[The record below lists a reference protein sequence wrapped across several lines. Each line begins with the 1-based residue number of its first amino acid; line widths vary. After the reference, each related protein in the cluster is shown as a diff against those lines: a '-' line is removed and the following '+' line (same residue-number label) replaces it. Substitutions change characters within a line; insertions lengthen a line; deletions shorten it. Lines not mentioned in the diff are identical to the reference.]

1 MTELSELRTTIIR
14 ISLISHA
21 PVQQYDSDG
30 GAHDT
35 SEDIGGKRP
44 PGTDQ
49 DRPRHPGPNA
59 DPKRLAEYRDDYAA
73 WLSSYQRKTPAYFV
87 ERLGTNPSDQRVTEL
102 LAEAKSVL
110 DAWRTHPHVAGQDPE
125 SMADPRWKRWVAA
138 STLDSGDLARRFGCT
153 RRYINKIKAMDWSAR
168 EDDRAA

>member
-1 MTELSELRTTIIR
+1 MSDLSELRTTIIR

-73 WLSSYQRKTPAYFV
+73 WLNSYQRKTPAYFID
-87 ERLGTNPSDQRVTEL
+87 RLGHDPSTQRIKEL
-102 LAEAKSVL
+102 LAEARAVLEAWQRQPIPGGQEPEYGSPQWKRYVANSPL
-110 DAWRTHPHVAGQDPE
+110 DAGVL
-125 SMADPRWKRWVAA
+125 A
-138 STLDSGDLARRFGCT
+138 SRFNLT
-153 RRYINKIKAMDWSAR
+153 RQRIYQLRKEYR
-168 EDDRAA
+168 EDAA